1 MMDKKYPQEVDP
13 RPKRRKSKDNPYKI
27 YSIGIDTKT
36 PQYFVEFNDINGVSH
51 TIEIEESLFNEFNS
65 FELDDLS
72 YLNES
77 ERHHTSMDSIETFSE
92 DITEESALK
101 RILSEE
107 LHAALP
113 ELTEVQRKR
122 VILYY
127 FYDYTYEQIAQLDG
141 CTKMPV
147 KRSIDDAI
155 KKLRKL
161 LI

>member
-1 MMDKKYPQEVDP
+1 MDKKYPKEVDP
-13 RPKRRKSKDNPYKI
+13 RPKRRKAKDNPYRI
-27 YSIGIDTKT
+27 YSIGIDTDN
-36 PQYFVEFNDINGVSH
+36 PQYFVEFNDVNGISH
-51 TIEIEESLFNEFNS
+51 TIEIEKSLFDEFNS
-65 FELDDLS
+65 FELEDLS
-72 YLNES
+72 YLNEV
-77 ERHHTSMDSIETFSE
+77 ERHHTSMDNTESFSE
-92 DITEESALK
+92 DITEESAIK

-122 VILYY
+122 VFLYY

-155 KKLRKL
+155 KKLKKL

>member
-1 MMDKKYPQEVDP
+1 MDKKYPQKVDP
-13 RPKRRKSKDNPYKI
+13 RPKRRRDKDNPYRI
-27 YSIGIDTKT
+27 YSIGIDTDN
-36 PQYFVEFNDINGVSH
+36 PQYFVEFNDVNEVSH

-65 FELDDLS
+65 FELEDLS

-77 ERHHTSMDSIETFSE
+77 ERHHASMDNIEAFSE
-92 DITEESALK
+92 DITEESVLK